1 MEFARAQVAAKTFS
15 ISRVCRLC
23 GLSKNTYY
31 NHRHP
36 DQRFADKFQHL
47 KTQIE
52 KIIKNN
58 SAYGVKR
65 IQQALLNDFSVKIG
79 RDALNRLLKLWRL
92 GLARKLRTFKKSVIK
107 EILES
112 LADRVNLLI
121 RTKITAPFQAVSSDI
136 TEIIYNHGKNQA
148 YLAVHKDVLGQM
160 VYGHDV
166 GQTMEAK
173 LVIASFKQAAK
184 TIKKLLGKLPK
195 GLLCHSDQGS
205 QYTSYEYVQAVLTAG
220 LTLSYSTPGTPTE
233 NPGQESFF
241 GRLKDESKDEFL
253 EMETL
258 EQLKKLINKKIGY
271 YNNQRLHTSLKLQ
284 TPRKYSLNF
293 IKNFPK

>member
-65 IQQALLNDFSVKIG
+65 IQQALFNDFSVKIG